1 MFGRAVNTPK
11 LYLEKM
17 VQSFLSPLKVN
28 FMLRRMEA
36 GTPVYVLNRCTS
48 DLTVNFEQV
57 LQRNALFKNDAI
69 GIFQPL
75 NPNRYLPAQS

>member
-57 LQRNALFKNDAI
+57 LQRNALFKKDA
-69 GIFQPL
+69 
-75 NPNRYLPAQS
+75 NRDFSTLKSQ

>member
-1 MFGRAVNTPK
+1 MFGSAVNTPK

-57 LQRNALFKNDAI
+57 LQRNALFKNDA
-69 GIFQPL
+69 
-75 NPNRYLPAQS
+75 NRDLSTLKSQ

>member
-1 MFGRAVNTPK
+1 MFGSAVNTPK

-17 VQSFLSPLKVN
+17 VQSFLSPLKIN

-36 GTPVYVLNRCTS
+36 GTPAYVLNRCTS

-57 LQRNALFKNDAI
+57 LQRNALFKNDA
-69 GIFQPL
+69 
-75 NPNRYLPAQS
+75 NRDLSTLKSK

>member
-36 GTPVYVLNRCTS
+36 GTPAYVLNRCTS

-57 LQRNALFKNDAI
+57 LQRNALFKNDA
-69 GIFQPL
+69 
-75 NPNRYLPAQS
+75 NRDFSTLKSQ

>member
-1 MFGRAVNTPK
+1 MFGSAVNTPK

-17 VQSFLSPLKVN
+17 VQSFLSPLKIN

-36 GTPVYVLNRCTS
+36 GTPTYVLNRCTS

-57 LQRNALFKNDAI
+57 LQRNALFKNDA
-69 GIFQPL
+69 
-75 NPNRYLPAQS
+75 NRDLSTLKSQ

>member
-1 MFGRAVNTPK
+1 MFGSAVNTPK

-57 LQRNALFKNDAI
+57 LQRNALFKNDA
-69 GIFQPL
+69 
-75 NPNRYLPAQS
+75 NRDFSTLKSQ

>member
-17 VQSFLSPLKVN
+17 VQSFLSPLKIN

-36 GTPVYVLNRCTS
+36 GTPAYVLNRCTS

-57 LQRNALFKNDAI
+57 LQRNALFKNDA
-69 GIFQPL
+69 
-75 NPNRYLPAQS
+75 NRDLSTLKSQ

>member
-1 MFGRAVNTPK
+1 MFGSAVNTPK

-17 VQSFLSPLKVN
+17 VQSFLSPLKIN

-36 GTPVYVLNRCTS
+36 GTPAYVLNRCTS

-57 LQRNALFKNDAI
+57 LQRNALFKNDA
-69 GIFQPL
+69 
-75 NPNRYLPAQS
+75 NRDFSTLKSQ

>member
-57 LQRNALFKNDAI
+57 LQRNALFKNDA
-69 GIFQPL
+69 
-75 NPNRYLPAQS
+75 NRDFSTLKSQ

>member
-1 MFGRAVNTPK
+1 MFDRAVNTPK

-57 LQRNALFKNDAI
+57 LQRNALFKNDA
-69 GIFQPL
+69 
-75 NPNRYLPAQS
+75 NRDFSTLKSQ

>member
-48 DLTVNFEQV
+48 DLTVNFEQA
-57 LQRNALFKNDAI
+57 LQRNALFKNDA
-69 GIFQPL
+69 
-75 NPNRYLPAQS
+75 NRDFSTLKSQ

>member
-28 FMLRRMEA
+28 FVLRRMEA

-57 LQRNALFKNDAI
+57 LQRNALFKNDA
-69 GIFQPL
+69 
-75 NPNRYLPAQS
+75 NRDFSTLKSQ

>member
-57 LQRNALFKNDAI
+57 LQRNALFKNDA
-69 GIFQPL
+69 
-75 NPNRYLPAQS
+75 NRDLSTLKSQ

>member
-1 MFGRAVNTPK
+1 MFGSAVNTPK

-17 VQSFLSPLKVN
+17 VQSFLSPLKIN

-36 GTPVYVLNRCTS
+36 GTPAYVLNRCTS

-57 LQRNALFKNDAI
+57 LGTMQI

-75 NPNRYLPAQS
+75 NPNRYLPAQSYQ